1 MQTLIDT
8 FKDQL
13 HKQHLPVMEFQRQWV
28 EAMEVMMEAEMD
40 AARQYWDAWFAM
52 SHACLKGGEQGSNPL
67 DMGQEC
73 ADMFCALNKTLLE
86 HAHKRQQVTQDWRE
100 RINEI
105 I

>member
-8 FKDQL
+8 FKEQL
-13 HKQHLPVMEFQRQWV
+13 HQQNLPVMEFQRQWV
-28 EAMEVMMEAEMD
+28 SMMEAMMEAEMD
-40 AARQYWDAWFAM
+40 AIRQYWDAWFAM
-52 SHACLKGGEQGSNPL
+52 SHACFKEGDKGMGPL
-67 DMGQEC
+67 DLGQDC

-86 HAHKRQQVTQDWRE
+86 HAHKRQQLTQDWRE